1 MIDPEVNKDRAKEI
15 CARFNPTIP
24 SGMMLFTTQT
34 CFGVSYTP
42 PKDVPLGNTAVQVK
56 FFQPVESFEKEADDA
71 CAAIHRYAK
80 AMNKRFDVPNEKSK
94 RVIECEKTMID
105 GKCQCGY
112 SANRASLTVELRSK
126 ISQVSRGVYVKEAKE
141 DSVDEVLW

>member
-24 SGMMLFTTQT
+24 SGMMLYTTPA

-42 PKDVPLGNTAVQVK
+42 PMATPSGVTGMQVK
-56 FFQPVESFEKEADDA
+56 FNQPKESFEKEADDA

-80 AMNKRFDVPNEKSK
+80 AMNKRFDVPNEKSQ

-112 SANRASLTVELRSK
+112 SAKASETASELRSVVG
-126 ISQVSRGVYVKEAKE
+126 SYTHRGVYVKDEPEE
-141 DSVDEVLW
+141 DEEVLW